1 MDEKQPE
8 GAETAVT
15 ENEVPKKVEI
25 EPFDGKKTWLGGYR
39 SGFTMSRIYLKFLK
53 NYFRFFLIFEN
64 PKKAQDKKY
73 RISPCRVAD

>member
-39 SGFTMSRIYLKFLK
+39 SGFTTSRIYLKF
-53 NYFRFFLIFEN
+53 FSIIFSN
-64 PKKAQDKKY
+64 F
-73 RISPCRVAD
+73 